1 MVPSWFLFPPAL
13 ILSKCDW
20 NGSAETSIDHLGPAR
35 REFEWENRW
44 KKMAKR
50 FLSWK
55 SPTAL
60 GLPDHIIISC
70 GFNFIQPQVTLNDH
84 VAKLKP
90 KILASVRLE
99 VGSTR
104 TKWHVQAG
112 PSGNLVIPDDSRLC
126 WGYDLQFLSSLRCE
140 LELVGDAITAGI
152 QIDLYMT
159 LLQTNVEVKNPPSAD
174 HFPRK
179 PMICPHLC

>member
-1 MVPSWFLFPPAL
+1 MGKQMEKDGEKVPQL
-13 ILSKCDW
+13 
-20 NGSAETSIDHLGPAR
+20 
-35 REFEWENRW
+35 
-44 KKMAKR
+44 
-50 FLSWK
+50 K

-60 GLPDHIIISC
+60 GLPDRILW
-70 GFNFIQPQVTLNDH
+70 IQFHPTSSH
-84 VAKLKP
+84 AEWSRSFFFKP
-90 KILASVRLE
+90 KIMASVRLE

-126 WGYDLQFLSSLRCE
+126 WGYDLQFLSSLKCE
-140 LELVGDAITAGI
+140 LELVGGAITAGM

-159 LLQTNVEVKNPPSAD
+159 LLQTNVDVKNPPSAD